1 MNRRV
6 GLRLLLGSGLLLVLL
21 GTLDWLFPLPALPP
35 ASPVVL
41 AADGSVLHA
50 YLSPDQKWRLPAA
63 LRDITPTLRRALVAK
78 EDRWFYWHP
87 GVNPLALL
95 QAAGR
100 NALGRGRRTGASTIT
115 MQVARLLEPKERTV
129 GGKLREMLRAV
140 QLEAHYSKDEI
151 LQLYLNLVPYGS
163 NVEGVKSAALLYYG
177 QPPHYLSLAQT
188 VTLTIVPNNPTGLAP
203 GRHNAALLAAR
214 NKWLR
219 RLGAEGVFPAQDVEN
234 ALQEPLLARR
244 RPAPRLA
251 PHLSRR
257 LVQQWYRAGSN
268 GGSATTSGRQS
279 RGEGAGRLN
288 FGTAGDATASN
299 RGTTSAAPLSL
310 LAEAGG
316 IRSTLVRGVQ
326 AKAEDLTRQYVRRL
340 APLGITQAA
349 VLVVDNRTHTVQA
362 YVGSADFRDAGH
374 QGQVDGIRAVRSPGS
389 TLKPFLYAVAMDQG
403 LVTPKRVLPDVP
415 TNFGGFR
422 PENFDKHC
430 QGEVTLE
437 RALAF
442 SLNIPAVHVLQ
453 QVGVG
458 EFAGQLRRAGFRTVA
473 RQAPQLGLSTILGGC
488 GASLEELVGL
498 YSALAN
504 EGRYAPLRFTASAT
518 AGGFASPA
526 AASKSA
532 KKPRAGGS
540 TAIPAANFSPSRKTT
555 AEATTSRSNR
565 AAPHLSAKSKERGPT
580 EEVRLVSESAAYLVT
595 DILSQ
600 LVRPDLPVG
609 HENALRLPHI
619 AWKTGTSYGRRD
631 AWSIGYNRHYTIGVW
646 VGNFSGQGAPA
657 LTGTDVA
664 TPLLFDLFN
673 TLSYNDGAEWYAPPA
688 GLDFRLV
695 CPVTGQVPGA
705 HCPDQVMD
713 YFLPG
718 LSDVR
723 RCEHQQEVFVAADG
737 AVSYCRACLPA
748 AGYRRVL
755 YPNFLPEVLAF
766 KAAQGLPHA
775 LRPPHNPACTLVRA
789 ADAAPDQ
796 APRILSPAAHAE
808 YVLDGHDSQQLQL
821 RCAAWSD
828 VRQVYWYAN
837 DQFVRAAAPTEAV
850 FIRPQAGP
858 LKISCADDH
867 GRNTNVQVLVERL

>member
-1 MNRRV
+1 MNKRR
-6 GLRLLLGSGLLLVLL
+6 GLRFLGGLAILALLLAG
-21 GTLDWLFPLPALPP
+21 LDWLFPLPPVPP

-50 YLSPDQKWRLPAA
+50 YLSPDQKWRLPAQ
-63 LRDITPTLRRALVAK
+63 LRDITPTLRKALVAK

-87 GVNPLALL
+87 GINPVALL
-95 QAAGR
+95 QAAAR

-129 GGKLREMLRAV
+129 GGKLQEMLRAL

-188 VTLTIVPNNPTGLAP
+188 VTLTIVPNNPTGLTP

-219 RLGAEGVFPAQDVEN
+219 RLGAQGVFPARDIEN
-234 ALQEPLLARR
+234 ALLEPLLARR
-244 RPAPRLA
+244 QSAPQLA

-257 LVQQWYRAGSN
+257 LVQDFYRQRAALSPLAGGN
-268 GGSATTSGRQS
+268 GGVT
-279 RGEGAGRLN
+279 
-288 FGTAGDATASN
+288 
-299 RGTTSAAPLSL
+299 
-310 LAEAGG
+310 
-316 IRSTLVRGVQ
+316 STLVRAKQ
-326 AKAEDLTRQYVRRL
+326 AKAEDLTRHYVRRL

-349 VLVVDNRTHTVQA
+349 VLVVNNRTRAVEA
-362 YVGSADFRDAGH
+362 YVGSADFRDVLN

-389 TLKPFLYAVAMDQG
+389 TLKPLLYAVALDRG

-422 PENFDKHC
+422 PENFDKRC
-430 QGEVTLE
+430 NGEVTLE

-458 EFAGQLRRAGFRTVA
+458 EFAQQLRRAGFRTVA

-488 GASLEELVGL
+488 GASLEELVGV
-498 YSALAN
+498 YAALAN
-504 EGRYAPLRFTASAT
+504 GGRCQPLRFSAPS
-518 AGGFASPA
+518 GA
-526 AASKSA
+526 AA
-532 KKPRAGGS
+532 
-540 TAIPAANFSPSRKTT
+540 PAPET
-555 AEATTSRSNR
+555 
-565 AAPHLSAKSKERGPT
+565 
-580 EEVRLVSESAAYLVT
+580 RLVSEASAFLVT

-609 HENALRLPHI
+609 YENALRLPRI

-646 VGNFSGQGAPA
+646 VGNFGGQGAPA

-673 TLSYNDGAEWYAPPA
+673 TLSYNDGGEWYAPPKE
-688 GLDFRLV
+688 LDFRLV
-695 CPVTGQVPGA
+695 CPVSGQVPGE

-718 LSDVR
+718 VSDVR
-723 RCEHQQEVFVAADG
+723 RCEHQQEVFVSADG
-737 AVSYCRACLPA
+737 AVSYCRVCLPA

-755 YPNFLPEVLAF
+755 YPNFTPEVLAF

-775 LRPPHNPACTLVRA
+775 VRPPHNPACAVVRSDD
-789 ADAAPDQ
+789 ADTQ
-796 APRILSPAAHAE
+796 APRILSPTPNAE
-808 YVLDGHDSQQLQL
+808 YALERGNSQQLQL
-821 RCAAWSD
+821 RCAAAND
-828 VRQVYWYAN
+828 VRRVYWYAN
-837 DQFVRAAAPTEAV
+837 DRFVQAAAPTEAV
-850 FIRPQAGP
+850 FIRPAAGP

-867 GRNTNVQVLVERL
+867 GRNTDVQVLVQRL

>member
-1 MNRRV
+1 M
-6 GLRLLLGSGLLLVLL
+6 
-21 GTLDWLFPLPALPP
+21 PP

-41 AADGSVLHA
+41 AADGAVLHA

-63 LRDITPTLRRALVAK
+63 LRDITPTLRQTLVAK

-87 GVNPLALL
+87 GINPLALL
-95 QAAGR
+95 KAAG
-100 NALGRGRRTGASTIT
+100 NNVLGNGRRTGASTIT

-129 GGKLREMLRAV
+129 AGKLQEMLRAL

-188 VTLTIVPNNPTGLAP
+188 VTLTIVPNNPSRLTP

-214 NKWLR
+214 NRWLR
-219 RLGAEGVFPAQDVEN
+219 RLGDQGVFPAKDIEN
-234 ALQEPLLARR
+234 ALQEPLLAQRR
-244 RPAPRLA
+244 AVPQLA
-251 PHLSRR
+251 PHLARR
-257 LVQQWYRAGSN
+257 LVQAQLRA
-268 GGSATTSGRQS
+268 ARQS
-279 RGEGAGRLN
+279 
-288 FGTAGDATASN
+288 ASSFSM
-299 RGTTSAAPLSL
+299 T
-310 LAEAGG
+310 AEAVGL
-316 IRSTLVRGVQ
+316 RSTLIRGKQ
-326 AKAEDLTRQYVRRL
+326 AKAEALTRNYVRRL

-349 VLVVDNRTHTVQA
+349 VLVVNNRTRAVEA
-362 YVGSADFRDAGH
+362 YVGSADFRDAFH

-389 TLKPFLYAVAMDQG
+389 TLKPFLYALAVDRG

-415 TNFGGFR
+415 TSFGSYR
-422 PENFDKHC
+422 PENFDKRC
-430 QGEVTLE
+430 NGEVTLE
-437 RALAF
+437 RALAY
-442 SLNIPAVHVLQ
+442 SLNIPAVHVLEQ
-453 QVGVG
+453 LGVG
-458 EFAGQLRRAGFRTVA
+458 TFTGQLSRAGFRTVG

-498 YSALAN
+498 YAALAN
-504 EGRYAPLRFTASAT
+504 GGRYQPLRWTAADSIGKPVALM
-518 AGGFASPA
+518 SEPA
-526 AASKSA
+526 AFL
-532 KKPRAGGS
+532 
-540 TAIPAANFSPSRKTT
+540 I
-555 AEATTSRSNR
+555 
-565 AAPHLSAKSKERGPT
+565 
-580 EEVRLVSESAAYLVT
+580 T

-609 HENALRLPHI
+609 YENSLRLPRI

-631 AWSIGYNRHYTIGVW
+631 AWSIGYNRHYTVGVW
-646 VGNFSGQGAPA
+646 LGNFGGQGAAA

-673 TLSYNDGAEWYAPPA
+673 DLSYNDGGEWFAPPA

-695 CPVTGQVPGA
+695 CGVSGQVPGP

-718 LSDVR
+718 ISDTR
-723 RCEHQQEVFVAADG
+723 RCEHQREVLVSADG
-737 AVSYCRACLPA
+737 RVSFCRVCQPE

-755 YPNFLPEVLAF
+755 YPNFSPEVLAF

-775 LRPPHNPACTLVRA
+775 VRPPHNPACALVRA
-789 ADAAPDQ
+789 DDAPDQ
-796 APRILSPAAHAE
+796 APRILSPTPNAE
-808 YVLDGHDSQQLQL
+808 YVLDARDSQQLQL
-821 RCAAWSD
+821 RCAAAAD

-837 DQFVRAAAPTEAV
+837 DQFVQAAAPTEAV
-850 FIRPQAGP
+850 FIRPAAGV

-867 GRNTNVQVLVERL
+867 GRNTNVRVLVETL

>member
-1 MNRRV
+1 MNKRR
-6 GLRLLLGSGLLLVLL
+6 GLRFLGGLAVLLLLLLG
-21 GTLDWLFPLPALPP
+21 LDRLFPLPPVPP
-35 ASPVVL
+35 YSPVVL

-50 YLSPDQKWRLPAA
+50 YLAPDQKWRLPAE
-63 LRDITPTLRRALVAK
+63 LSDITPALREALIAK
-78 EDRWFYWHP
+78 EDRWFRWHP
-87 GVNPLALL
+87 GINPVALL
-95 QAAGR
+95 KAAGR

-129 GGKLREMLRAV
+129 GGKLQEMLRAL
-140 QLEAHYSKDEI
+140 QLEAHYSKDDI
-151 LQLYLNLVPYGS
+151 LRLYLNLVPYGS
-163 NVEGVKSAALLYYG
+163 NIEGVKSAALLYYG

-203 GRHNAALLAAR
+203 GRHNAALQAAR

-219 RLGAEGVFPAQDVEN
+219 RLGEQGVFAQKDVAN
-234 ALQEPLLARR
+234 ALQEPLLAQRR
-244 RPAPRLA
+244 AAPQLA

-257 LVQQWYRAGSN
+257 LVQEA
-268 GGSATTSGRQS
+268 
-279 RGEGAGRLN
+279 L
-288 FGTAGDATASN
+288 
-299 RGTTSAAPLSL
+299 RGTGSFHESGTTTLSRSTTP
-310 LAEAGG
+310 AFDAG
-316 IRSTLVRGVQ
+316 IRSTLVRSTQ
-326 AKAEDLTRQYVRRL
+326 AKAEDLTRHYVRRL

-349 VLVVDNRTHTVQA
+349 VLVVDNRTRTVQA
-362 YVGSADFRDAGH
+362 YVGSADFHDLRH
-374 QGQVDGIRAVRSPGS
+374 QGQVDGIRAIRSPGS
-389 TLKPFLYAVAMDQG
+389 TLKPFLYALAMDRG

-415 TNFGGFR
+415 TSFGGFR
-422 PENFDKHC
+422 PENFDKRC

-437 RALAF
+437 RALCY
-442 SLNIPAVHVLQ
+442 SLNLPAVHVLQ
-453 QVGVG
+453 QLGVG
-458 EFAGQLRRAGFRTVA
+458 EFTGQLGRAGFRTVA

-488 GASLEELVGL
+488 GATLEELTNL
-498 YSALAN
+498 YATLAN
-504 EGRYAPLRFTASAT
+504 QGRYEPLQWTASGQPGPAKSDASGGAAQRERSGSASLLT
-518 AGGFASPA
+518 AG
-526 AASKSA
+526 
-532 KKPRAGGS
+532 
-540 TAIPAANFSPSRKTT
+540 SPSLR
-555 AEATTSRSNR
+555 
-565 AAPHLSAKSKERGPT
+565 ERGQGGEARGT
-580 EEVRLVSESAAYLVT
+580 GSATQLLSESSAYLVT

-609 HENALRLPHI
+609 YENSLRLPRV

-646 VGNFSGQGAPA
+646 VGNFGGQGAPA

-673 TLSYNDGAEWYAPPA
+673 ALSYNDGGEWYAPPA

-695 CPVTGQVPGA
+695 CPVTGQVPGE

-718 LSDVR
+718 VSDVR

-737 AVSYCRACLPA
+737 AVSYCRSCLPA

-755 YPNFLPEVLAF
+755 FPNFAPEVLAF
-766 KAAQGLPHA
+766 KAANGLPHA
-775 LRPPHNPACTLVRA
+775 LRPPHNPACALVRA

-796 APRILSPAAHAE
+796 APRILSPTPNAE
-808 YVLDGHDSQQLQL
+808 YVLDARDSQQLQL

-850 FIRPQAGP
+850 FIRPTAGP

-867 GRNTNVQVLVERL
+867 GRNTNVQVLVEQL

>member
-1 MNRRV
+1 M
-6 GLRLLLGSGLLLVLL
+6 LGSGLLLLL
-21 GTLDWLFPLPALPP
+21 LAGLDRLFPLPPPPP

-50 YLSPDQKWRLPAA
+50 YLSPDQKWRLPTG
-63 LRDITPTLRRALVAK
+63 LPDISPTLRRALVAK

-87 GVNPLALL
+87 GINPVALL

-129 GGKLREMLRAV
+129 GGKLQEMLRAL
-140 QLEAHYSKDEI
+140 QLEAHYSKAEI

-203 GRHNAALLAAR
+203 GRHNAALLTAR
-214 NKWLR
+214 NRWLR
-219 RLGAEGVFPAQDVEN
+219 RLGSEGVFPQKDIDN

-251 PHLSRR
+251 PHFARR
-257 LVQQWYRAGSN
+257 LVQDYYAHRP
-268 GGSATTSGRQS
+268 RQNS
-279 RGEGAGRLN
+279 PSLLEQGAGVQ
-288 FGTAGDATASN
+288 
-299 RGTTSAAPLSL
+299 
-310 LAEAGG
+310 
-316 IRSTLVRGVQ
+316 STLVRPAQ

-340 APLGITQAA
+340 APLGISQAA
-349 VLVVDNRTHTVQA
+349 VLVVDNRTHAVQA
-362 YVGSADFRDAGH
+362 YVGSADFLDGAH

-389 TLKPFLYAVAMDQG
+389 TLKPFLYAVALDRG

-437 RALAF
+437 RALAY

-458 EFAGQLRRAGFRTVA
+458 DFTGQLRRAGFRTVA

-488 GASLEELVGL
+488 GTTLEELVGL

-504 EGRYAPLRFTASAT
+504 GGLYAPLRWTQPSSKSPNEPHALAANAKPNNEPPASRA
-518 AGGFASPA
+518 ARRERSSPA
-526 AASKSA
+526 SLLTSGSPEEMLDAHFPLRRGGR
-532 KKPRAGGS
+532 PRRG
-540 TAIPAANFSPSRKTT
+540 PVRRP
-555 AEATTSRSNR
+555 
-565 AAPHLSAKSKERGPT
+565 ERGAAAET
-580 EEVRLVSESAAYLVT
+580 RLVSESAAYLVT

-646 VGNFSGQGAPA
+646 VGNFTGQGAPA

-673 TLSYNDGAEWYAPPA
+673 ALTYNDGAEWYAPPA

-695 CPVTGQVPGA
+695 CPVTGQVPGE
-705 HCPDQVMD
+705 HCPDQIMD

-718 LSDVR
+718 ISDVR
-723 RCEHQQEVFVAADG
+723 RCEHQQAVFVAADG
-737 AVSYCRACLPA
+737 SVSYCRACLPA

-755 YPNFLPEVLAF
+755 YPNFTPEVLAF

-775 LRPPHNPACTLVRA
+775 LRPPHNPACTLVRT
-789 ADAAPDQ
+789 DDTGTQ
-796 APRILSPAAHAE
+796 APRILSPTPNAE
-808 YVLDGHDSQQLQL
+808 YALERGSSQQLQL

-828 VRQVYWYAN
+828 VRRVYWYAN
-837 DQFVRAAAPTEAV
+837 DQFVQAAAPTDAV
-850 FIRPQAGP
+850 FIRPAAGP

-867 GRNTNVQVLVERL
+867 GRNTDVQVLVERL